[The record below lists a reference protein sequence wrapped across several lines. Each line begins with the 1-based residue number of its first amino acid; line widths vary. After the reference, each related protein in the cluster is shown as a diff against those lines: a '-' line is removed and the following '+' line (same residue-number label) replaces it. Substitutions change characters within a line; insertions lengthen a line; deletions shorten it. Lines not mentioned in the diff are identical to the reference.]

1 MFSKLNKCFQRK
13 AKMKKGG
20 QKESLIYIILGKWE
34 NARIGPWVI
43 DHFALVLVSLIFEGP
58 SVFVVAGK
66 ITTIMPGTFP
76 IFLLST
82 KKIIV
87 ATTTTKASIKI
98 IWKLP
103 QTRSVILLVW
113 YYWCL
118 LKDENR
124 NFCWNLKVTF
134 PMSSPVQ

>member
-1 MFSKLNKCFQRK
+1 MFSEESINEEGRT
-13 AKMKKGG
+13 KG
-20 QKESLIYIILGKWE
+20 KSDLHNLGKWE
-34 NARIGPWVI
+34 NARIRPRVI

-103 QTRSVILLVW
+103 
-113 YYWCL
+113 
-118 LKDENR
+118 
-124 NFCWNLKVTF
+124 
-134 PMSSPVQ
+134 